1 MVFSVLLVSFLW
13 FRLFGFFSVFK
24 APAAEPVLFH
34 TAADNTAVMA
44 ETYTCAPRPP
54 PRHESR
60 LLHRCGP
67 PLWGKDTFRF
77 YSRGL
82 SSAGNSGFVKAEPG
96 ELCGVETSVCMACFE
111 DATKP
116 SEMMSE
122 AVMCVRQ
129 SGVRQ
134 QPPGS
139 SSCSGTNAAPWE
151 LKHWPLSQ
159 RADSA
164 VRLLK
169 ADDDLHVWRGY
180 SAAALCPGRCTTA
193 HQHQRNP
200 SESSKAA
207 WGVKAAFP
215 SGRTC
220 AAAAST
226 NHHVKIKVYAPKLCR
241 PGSFGFL
248 RHSGSHRHIQI
259 SREDL
264 TLSVGGLSLN
274 PLRTPA
280 GLSTHLDVGCQ
291 THRPSELR
299 HHSLCRAFTVF

>member
-1 MVFSVLLVSFLW
+1 MQSVPSMLCSLRRCLCCSPVQLEALLDPQDVGTPRCFSTSGRPARLLGVKVIK
-13 FRLFGFFSVFK
+13 VFK

-226 NHHVKIKVYAPKLCR
+226 NHHVTIKVN
-241 PGSFGFL
+241 
-248 RHSGSHRHIQI
+248 SGALHHRGPAANRTNCLY
-259 SREDL
+259 SKTGPDEEKN
-264 TLSVGGLSLN
+264 LSSAWSKCCSL
-274 PLRTPA
+274 
-280 GLSTHLDVGCQ
+280 
-291 THRPSELR
+291 PSW
-299 HHSLCRAFTVF
+299 